1 MLITDKNV
9 PIQIAAKPFASGG
22 EGEVYNITSPKNCSK
37 QIVKVF
43 KPSKRTPEREAKMKY
58 MLAHPPAYLSDASN
72 AIVWVKDLVYEDG
85 KFVGYTMNM
94 AYGVKLEYLCGSK
107 VAKSIGKDFQKY
119 DFKYKDA
126 YFWRLKLA
134 FNLAVAVVQL
144 HKTGRYVIVD
154 LKPDNVIVQ
163 ANGKIALID
172 MDSIEVI
179 DNEEVLYYASAHTPE
194 FSPSESL
201 KIDKDL
207 IPESWDRF
215 SLAVNIYKLLL
226 GVHPFTGTCKPPYEH
241 CNNVE
246 QLIQHGLFP
255 FTKSEYFEVIPPPH
269 KRFLQTD
276 LEIQLLFRKCFDTHT
291 KPEDRP
297 TAMDWCE
304 VLLPYARMV
313 LNTPKI
319 EEEKPKKKQEVI
331 AKERIDKQAN
341 KKKNWFTFAQK
352 KPKRPLPFQG
362 KRVSWWKKFV
372 QVQERITPEFIMLFL
387 LFAGGLLGTSAT
399 YISQKIQEAR
409 EVENQRQYE
418 IFVKKAIH
426 FLEKDDAENAISSF
440 AYALRYKPKDK
451 FADEKLRILKKQ
463 KFLKVGE
470 QLFSERKYVEAV
482 SQYDYALQE
491 VPHDS
496 LTLARR
502 ADAVFAHAVESGQ
515 IDSHFDI
522 KLKIKKLPNY
532 LYANCANEL
541 FISAQDLGHHFQP
554 SYEIKG
560 AELIEKVQKGRV
572 TIVPRANKVTFT
584 LKNRGMIVK
593 VIDFDV
599 VNPPLPKITIT
610 PFWKGKFESPFLSIS
625 AVSHTNFYAYYHADA
640 VYKVSK
646 WKFSIFREDKPLYSK
661 VFTNPIVNSY
671 ELRTLYGN
679 KENRASDKWQ
689 IDILEIV
696 RRNYQG
702 KYEPVPLGNI
712 KTKFVYNR
720 YFEEIW

>member
-9 PIQIAAKPFASGG
+9 PIQIASKPFASGG
-22 EGEVYNITSPKNCSK
+22 EGEVYNITSPKNFSK
-37 QIVKVF
+37 QIVKIF
-43 KPSKRTPEREAKMKY
+43 KPSKRTAEREAKIQY
-58 MLAHPPAYLSDASN
+58 MLAHPPAYLSNASN
-72 AIVWVKDLVYEDG
+72 AIVWVKDLVYEEG

-119 DFKYKDA
+119 DFKYKEA

-144 HKTGRYVIVD
+144 HKTGKYVMVD

-172 MDSIEVI
+172 MDSIEIVE
-179 DNEEVLYYASAHTPE
+179 NEKVLYPASAHTPE

-215 SLAVNIYKLLL
+215 SLAVNIYKLLF
-226 GVHPFTGTCKPPYEH
+226 GIHPFTGTCKPPYEN

-255 FTKSEYFEVIPPPH
+255 FTKSEHFEVVPPPH
-269 KRFLQTD
+269 KRFLQSD
-276 LEIQLLFRKCFDTHT
+276 LEIQLLFRKCFDTNT

-304 VLLPYARMV
+304 ALLPYARMV
-313 LNTPKI
+313 LNAPKI
-319 EEEKPKKKQEVI
+319 EEEKPKKKLIIV
-331 AKERIDKQAN
+331 KEKVDKQVD
-341 KKKNWFTFAQK
+341 KKKSWITFSRK
-352 KPKRPLPFQG
+352 KHKRQLPFQG
-362 KRVSWWKKFV
+362 RKVSWWKKFV
-372 QVQERITPEFIMLFL
+372 QIQERITPEFIMLFL
-387 LFAGGLLGTSAT
+387 LFAGGLIGTSAT
-399 YISQKIQEAR
+399 YISQKIQEIR

-426 FLEKDDAENAISSF
+426 FLEKDDAESAISSF
-440 AYALRYKPKDK
+440 AYALRYKPKDR
-451 FADEKLRILKKQ
+451 FADGKLRILKKQ

-470 QLFSERKYVEAV
+470 KLFSERKYVEAV

-491 VPHDS
+491 IPYDS

-502 ADAVFAHAVESGQ
+502 ADAVFAHAVESGE
-515 IDSHFDI
+515 IASYFDI

-541 FISAQDLGHHFQP
+541 FISAHDLGHHFQP
-554 SYEIKG
+554 SYEVEG
-560 AELIEKVQKGRV
+560 AELIEKAQKGRV
-572 TIVPRANKVTFT
+572 TLIPRAEKVTFK
-584 LKNRGMIVK
+584 LKNRGMIVE
-593 VIDFDV
+593 VIDFEV
-599 VNPPLPKITIT
+599 VQPPLPKINIT
-610 PFWKGKFESPFLSIS
+610 PFWKDKFESPFLSIS
-625 AVSHTNFYAYYHADA
+625 AAPHTNFSAYYNADA
-640 VYKVSK
+640 AYKVSK
-646 WKFSIFREDKPLYSK
+646 WKFSILREDKTLYTK
-661 VFTNPIVNSY
+661 IFTNPTVNSY
-671 ELRTLYGN
+671 EFKTLYGN
-679 KENRASDKWQ
+679 EQDRALDKWQ
-689 IDILEIV
+689 IDILEVV
-696 RRNYQG
+696 RRNYKG
-702 KYEPVPLGNI
+702 KYEPVPLANT
-712 KTKFVYNR
+712 KTKFVYNQ